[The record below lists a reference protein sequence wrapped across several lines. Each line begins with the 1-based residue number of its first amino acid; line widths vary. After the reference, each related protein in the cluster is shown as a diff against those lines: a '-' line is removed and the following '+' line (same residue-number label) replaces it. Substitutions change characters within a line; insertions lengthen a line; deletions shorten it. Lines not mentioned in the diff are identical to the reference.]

1 MTELKWFSREIS
13 PLILQAANR
22 ADYKGERIWAA
33 YFRKLNKT
41 LLALIESGKEAEDA
55 KIK

>member
-1 MTELKWFSREIS
+1 MTDPKWFSREIS

-41 LLALIESGKEAEDA
+41 LLALIESGKGAEDA
-55 KIK
+55 KI